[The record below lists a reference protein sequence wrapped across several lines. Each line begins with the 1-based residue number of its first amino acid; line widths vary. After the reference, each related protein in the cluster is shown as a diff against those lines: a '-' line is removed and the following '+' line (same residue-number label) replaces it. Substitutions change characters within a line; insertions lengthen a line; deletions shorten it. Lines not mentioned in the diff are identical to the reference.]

1 MRYIKIRQILE
12 KARSANFGHGKLT
25 RSTVLEFHLRFKY
38 SGYLT
43 GLIATQVLSLKGYHK
58 FLEILTT
65 LEIWTAMIILQNNQ
79 LVILAT
85 FDLPAVTIT
94 LNMGHA
100 ANLSD
105 TTKPNLDFPI
115 KHYRMRIE
123 M

>member
-1 MRYIKIRQILE
+1 MGYIMIRQILE

-58 FLEILTT
+58 FSEILTT

-94 LNMGHA
+94 LNMQISLIQQ
-100 ANLSD
+100 NLTLTS
-105 TTKPNLDFPI
+105 P
-115 KHYRMRIE
+115 
-123 M
+123 

>member
-1 MRYIKIRQILE
+1 MSIYDVL
-12 KARSANFGHGKLT
+12 L
-25 RSTVLEFHLRFKY
+25 VLEFHLRFRY
-38 SGYLT
+38 SSYLARLT
-43 GLIATQVLSLKGYHK
+43 ATQVLSLKGYRT
-58 FLEILTT
+58 FSEILTT
-65 LEIWTAMIILQNNQ
+65 LEIWIAMIILQNNQ

-94 LNMGHA
+94 SNMGHA

-115 KHYRMRIE
+115 KHYRICIE

>member
-1 MRYIKIRQILE
+1 
-12 KARSANFGHGKLT
+12 
-25 RSTVLEFHLRFKY
+25 
-38 SGYLT
+38 
-43 GLIATQVLSLKGYHK
+43 
-58 FLEILTT
+58 
-65 LEIWTAMIILQNNQ
+65 MIVLQNNQ

-105 TTKPNLDFPI
+105 RTKPKLDFPI
-115 KHYRMRIE
+115 KHYRIRIE